1 MKLIRGIH
9 NLSQAPQ
16 EGCVLT
22 IGNFD
27 GVHRGHR
34 ALLQGLQEE
43 GRKRNLPVMVMLFE
57 PQPLELFATDKAPAR
72 LTRLREKLRYL
83 AECGVDYV
91 LCVRFDRRF
100 AALTAQNFISDLLV
114 KHLRVKFLAVGDD
127 FRFGAGREGD
137 FLLLQKAGMEYG
149 FDITSTQTF
158 CEGGVRISSTAV
170 RQALADD
177 NLALAESLLGH
188 PFAIS
193 GRVVHGDELGRTI
206 GFPTANV
213 PLRRQVSPVKGVYAV
228 EVLGLGEKP
237 LPGVANIGTRPTVA
251 GIRQQ
256 LEVHLLDVA
265 MDLYGRHI
273 QVVLRKKIRNEQR
286 FASLDELKAQIAR
299 DELTAREFF
308 GLTKPAYACYV
319 IKPKHGT
326 ENLMSD
332 YKSTL
337 NLPETGFP
345 MRGDLAKRE
354 PGMLARWTDD
364 DLYGIIRA
372 AKKGKKT
379 FILHDGPPYA
389 NGSIHIGHSVNKI
402 LKDIIVKSKGLSGY
416 DSPYVPGWDC
426 HGLPIELKVEQ
437 EYGKPGEKFTAA
449 EFRAKCR
456 EYAATQVDG
465 QRKDFI
471 RLGVL
476 GDWSHPYL
484 TMDFK
489 TEANIIRALGKII
502 GNGHLHKGA
511 KPVHW
516 CVDCRSALAEAEVE
530 YYDKTSPSIDVAFQ
544 AVDQDA
550 LKAKFAV
557 SNVNGPISLVI
568 WTTTPWTL
576 PANRAISIAPDFD
589 YALVQ
594 IDGQAVILAKDLVES
609 VMQRIGVTDYTI
621 LGTVK
626 GAELELLRFTH
637 PFMGF
642 DVPAILGDHVTLDAG
657 TGAVHTAPGHG
668 PDDYVIGQKYGLETA
683 NPVGPDGTYLPGT
696 YPTLDGVNVFKANDI
711 VVALLQEKGALLH
724 VEKMQHSYPC
734 CWRHKTPIIFRA
746 TPQWFV
752 SMDQKGLRAQ
762 SLKEIKG
769 VQWIPDWGQARIE
782 SMVANRPDWCI
793 SRQRTWGVPMS
804 LFVHKDTEE
813 LHPRTLELMEEVA
826 KRVEVDGIQAW
837 WDLDAKEILG
847 DEADQYVKVPDTLD
861 VWFDS
866 GSTHSS
872 VVDVRPEFAGHAAD
886 MYLEGSDQHRGW
898 FMSSLM
904 ISTAMKGKAPYRQV
918 LTHGFTVDG
927 QGRKMSKSIGNTVSP
942 QDVMN
947 KLGADILRLWVAST
961 DYTGEMAVSDEILKR
976 AADSY
981 RRIRNTARFLL
992 ANLNGFDPAKDMVKP
1007 EEMVVLDRWA
1017 VGCAKAAQEDIL
1029 KAYEAYDFHEV
1040 VQRLMRFCSVEMGS
1054 FYLDIIKDRQYTAK
1068 ADSVA
1073 RRSCQTALYHI
1084 AEALVR
1090 WMAPI
1095 LSFTADEVW
1104 GYLPGEREKYVFTG
1118 EWYEGLFGLAD
1129 SEAMNDAFWD
1139 ELLKVRGEVNKVI
1152 EQARAD
1158 KKVGGSLEAAVTL
1171 YAEPEL
1177 SAKLTAL
1184 GDELRF
1190 VLLTSGATVADYNDA
1205 PADAQQS
1212 EVLKGLKVAL
1222 SKAEGEKCPR
1232 CWHYT
1237 QDVGKVAEHAEIC
1250 GRCVSNVA
1258 GDGEKRKFA

>member
-1 MKLIRGIH
+1 
-9 NLSQAPQ
+9 
-16 EGCVLT
+16 
-22 IGNFD
+22 
-27 GVHRGHR
+27 
-34 ALLQGLQEE
+34 
-43 GRKRNLPVMVMLFE
+43 
-57 PQPLELFATDKAPAR
+57 
-72 LTRLREKLRYL
+72 
-83 AECGVDYV
+83 
-91 LCVRFDRRF
+91 
-100 AALTAQNFISDLLV
+100 
-114 KHLRVKFLAVGDD
+114 
-127 FRFGAGREGD
+127 
-137 FLLLQKAGMEYG
+137 
-149 FDITSTQTF
+149 
-158 CEGGVRISSTAV
+158 
-170 RQALADD
+170 
-177 NLALAESLLGH
+177 
-188 PFAIS
+188 
-193 GRVVHGDELGRTI
+193 
-206 GFPTANV
+206 
-213 PLRRQVSPVKGVYAV
+213 
-228 EVLGLGEKP
+228 
-237 LPGVANIGTRPTVA
+237 
-251 GIRQQ
+251 
-256 LEVHLLDVA
+256 
-265 MDLYGRHI
+265 
-273 QVVLRKKIRNEQR
+273 
-286 FASLDELKAQIAR
+286 
-299 DELTAREFF
+299 
-308 GLTKPAYACYV
+308 
-319 IKPKHGT
+319 
-326 ENLMSD
+326 MSD
-332 YKSTL
+332 FKSTL

-354 PGMLARWTDD
+354 PGMLARWNGD
-364 DLYGIIRA
+364 DLYGIIRN
-372 AKKGKKT
+372 AKKGKKS

-402 LKDIIVKSKGLSGY
+402 LKDIIVKSKGLSGF

-437 EYGKPGEKFTAA
+437 LIGKPGEKVSAA
-449 EFRAKCR
+449 EFRAECR
-456 EYAATQVDG
+456 KYAAEQVDG
-465 QRKDFI
+465 QRADFI

-476 GDWSHPYL
+476 GDWSRPYL
-484 TMDFK
+484 TMDFN

-530 YYDKTSPSIDVAFQ
+530 YYDKTSPSIDVAFH
-544 AVDQDA
+544 AVDADA
-550 LKAKFAV
+550 VKAKFGAAQV
-557 SNVNGPISLVI
+557 SGPVSLVI

-576 PANRAISIAPDFD
+576 PANRAVSLNAEFE
-589 YALVQ
+589 YVLVQ
-594 IDGQAVILAKDLVES
+594 VEGQALILAKDLVES
-609 VMQRIGVTDYTI
+609 VMKRAGITEWIV
-621 LGTVK
+621 LGTAK
-626 GAELELLRFTH
+626 GADLELMRFKH
-637 PFMGF
+637 PFLDF
-642 DVPAILGDHVTLDAG
+642 DVPAILGEHVTLDAG

-668 PDDYVIGQKYGLETA
+668 PDDYVIGQKYGLEVA
-683 NPVGPDGTYLPGT
+683 NPVGPDGCYLPGT
-696 YPTLDGVNVFKANDI
+696 YVGLDGVQVFKANDLI
-711 VVALLQEKGALLH
+711 VNILRDKGALLH
-724 VEKMQHSYPC
+724 VEKLLHSYPH

-746 TPQWFV
+746 TPQWFI
-752 SMDQKGLRAQ
+752 SMDQKGLREQ
-762 SLKEIKG
+762 SLKEIKS

-804 LFVHKDTEE
+804 LFVHKETEE

-826 KRVEVDGIQAW
+826 KRVEQDGIQAW
-837 WDLDAKEILG
+837 WDLDPRDIMG
-847 DEADQYVKVPDTLD
+847 DDADSYTKVPDTLD

-872 VVDVRPEFAGHAAD
+872 VVDVRPEFSGHAAD

-992 ANLNGFDPAKDMVKP
+992 ANLNGFNPETDMVKP
-1007 EEMVVLDRWA
+1007 EDMVTLDRWA
-1017 VGCAKAAQEDIL
+1017 VGCAQEAQADIL
-1029 KAYEAYDFHEV
+1029 ASYESYDFHEV
-1040 VQRLMRFCSVEMGS
+1040 VQRLMRFCSIEMGS

-1073 RRSCQTALYHI
+1073 RRSCQSALFHI

-1095 LSFTADEVW
+1095 MSFTADEIW
-1104 GYLPGEREKYVFTG
+1104 GYLPGKREQYVFTG

-1129 SEAMNDAFWD
+1129 SEAMNNDYWD
-1139 ELLKVRGEVNKVI
+1139 TLLTVRGEVNKVI

-1158 KKVGGSLEAAVTL
+1158 KRVGGSLEAAVTL
-1171 YAEPEL
+1171 YADNEL
-1177 SAKLTAL
+1177 AAKLKSL
-1184 GDELRF
+1184 GEELRF
-1190 VLLTSGATVADYNDA
+1190 VLLTSEAEVADYAQAGD
-1205 PADAQQS
+1205 DAQQS
-1212 EVLKGLKVAL
+1212 EIVKGLKVAL
-1222 SKAEGEKCPR
+1222 RKADGEKCPR

-1237 QDVGKVAEHAEIC
+1237 KDVGQVAEHAEIC

>member
-1 MKLIRGIH
+1 
-9 NLSQAPQ
+9 
-16 EGCVLT
+16 
-22 IGNFD
+22 
-27 GVHRGHR
+27 
-34 ALLQGLQEE
+34 
-43 GRKRNLPVMVMLFE
+43 
-57 PQPLELFATDKAPAR
+57 
-72 LTRLREKLRYL
+72 
-83 AECGVDYV
+83 
-91 LCVRFDRRF
+91 
-100 AALTAQNFISDLLV
+100 
-114 KHLRVKFLAVGDD
+114 
-127 FRFGAGREGD
+127 
-137 FLLLQKAGMEYG
+137 
-149 FDITSTQTF
+149 
-158 CEGGVRISSTAV
+158 
-170 RQALADD
+170 
-177 NLALAESLLGH
+177 
-188 PFAIS
+188 
-193 GRVVHGDELGRTI
+193 
-206 GFPTANV
+206 
-213 PLRRQVSPVKGVYAV
+213 
-228 EVLGLGEKP
+228 
-237 LPGVANIGTRPTVA
+237 
-251 GIRQQ
+251 
-256 LEVHLLDVA
+256 
-265 MDLYGRHI
+265 
-273 QVVLRKKIRNEQR
+273 
-286 FASLDELKAQIAR
+286 
-299 DELTAREFF
+299 
-308 GLTKPAYACYV
+308 
-319 IKPKHGT
+319 
-326 ENLMSD
+326 MSD
-332 YKSTL
+332 FKSTL

-354 PGMLARWTDD
+354 PGMLARWNDD
-364 DLYGIIRA
+364 DLYGIIRN
-372 AKKGKKT
+372 AKKGKKS

-402 LKDIIVKSKGLSGY
+402 LKDIIVKSKGLSGF

-437 EYGKPGEKFTAA
+437 LIGKPGEKVSAA
-449 EFRAKCR
+449 EFRAACR
-456 EYAATQVDG
+456 KYAAEQVDG
-465 QRKDFI
+465 QRADFI

-476 GDWSHPYL
+476 GDWSRPYL

-489 TEANIIRALGKII
+489 TEANIIRALGKIV

-530 YYDKTSPSIDVAFQ
+530 YYDKTSPSIFVSFQ
-544 AVDQDA
+544 AVDADA
-550 LKAKFAV
+550 VKAKFGATQVDGPV
-557 SNVNGPISLVI
+557 SMVI

-576 PANRAISIAPDFD
+576 PANRAVSLNAEFE

-594 IDGQAVILAKDLVES
+594 VDGQALIVAKDLLES
-609 VMQRIGVTDYTI
+609 VMKSAAITEWTV
-621 LGTVK
+621 LGTAK
-626 GAELELLRFTH
+626 GADLELTRYKH
-637 PFMGF
+637 PFLDF
-642 DVPAILGDHVTLDAG
+642 DVPAILGEHVTLEAG
-657 TGAVHTAPGHG
+657 TGAVHTAGGHG
-668 PDDYVIGQKYGLETA
+668 PDDYVISQKYNLEIA
-683 NPVGPDGTYLPGT
+683 NPVGPDGCYLPGT
-696 YPTLDGVNVFKANDI
+696 YEGLDGVQVFKANDLI
-711 VVALLQEKGALLH
+711 VNILRDKGVLLH
-724 VEKMQHSYPC
+724 VEKLLHSYPH

-746 TPQWFV
+746 TPQWFI

-804 LFVHKDTEE
+804 MFVHKDTEE

-826 KRVEVDGIQAW
+826 KRVEQDGIQAW
-837 WDLDAKEILG
+837 WDLDPRDILG
-847 DEADQYVKVPDTLD
+847 DDADNYTKVPDTLD

-872 VVDVRPEFAGHAAD
+872 VVDVRPEFNGHAAD

-961 DYTGEMAVSDEILKR
+961 DYTGEIAVSDEILKR

-992 ANLNGFDPAKDMVKP
+992 ANLNGFNPETDMVKP

-1017 VGCAKAAQEDIL
+1017 VSCAQDAQTDIL
-1029 KAYEAYDFHEV
+1029 AAYENYDFHEV
-1040 VQRLMRFCSVEMGS
+1040 VQRLMRFCSIEMGS

-1068 ADSVA
+1068 PDSVA
-1073 RRSCQTALYHI
+1073 RRSCQTALFHI

-1095 LSFTADEVW
+1095 MSFTSDEIW
-1104 GYLPGEREKYVFTG
+1104 AFLPGNREKYVFTG

-1129 SEAMNDAFWD
+1129 SETMNNEYWD
-1139 ELLKVRGEVNKVI
+1139 TLLTVRGEVNKVI

-1158 KKVGGSLEAAVTL
+1158 KRVGGSLEAAVTL
-1171 YAEPEL
+1171 YADSEL
-1177 SAKLTAL
+1177 AAKLNSL
-1184 GDELRF
+1184 GEELRF
-1190 VLLTSGATVADYNDA
+1190 VLLTSGAEVADYSQA
-1205 PADAQQS
+1205 TEDAQQS
-1212 EVLKGLKVAL
+1212 EILKGLKVAL
-1222 SKAEGEKCPR
+1222 RKADGEKCPR

-1237 QDVGKVAEHAEIC
+1237 TDVGQVAEHAEIC
-1250 GRCVSNVA
+1250 GRCVTNVA